1 MRSRLWNVLVIAAIG
16 WAALI
21 GGQLIAVGTKGGDAN
36 AWKAFTEGVRSQ
48 GQVAYHVYPAL
59 P

>member
-21 GGQLIAVGTKGGDAN
+21 GGQLIAVGTKGGDALMVWCLVGLPPL
-36 AWKAFTEGVRSQ
+36 AILWIVRYVI
-48 GQVAYHVYPAL
+48 GHR
-59 P
+59 